1 MTMATN
7 HNNNNNNNNNNCI
20 TEDNCNGHSSQQIHK
35 TLNDNLFNQNEFNL
49 LVKKER
55 SFTQHPIATYYSQPI
70 IHYGKVLTNN
80 IKDNN
85 EYVLTKNDSSSK
97 RRGGCVKGLN
107 YNYNQQL
114 LHNNRQSSIDK
125 KKHQYQITSMH
136 FEFKSERNDVNKN
149 IDDIQLCSLVKVD
162 DDSSSLNIK
171 CTPIV
176 KHHESHIGNDIN
188 INDLIDESKIK
199 MYNSP
204 LLSYQKQFIQKNMKL
219 NSETISNEASSH
231 VINNT
236 TYSSKQ
242 RSSIPTSQL
251 YFESNNSHKKKNNK
265 LCGTVN
271 IITKLKK
278 AHHTISSFNNKAQT
292 PHYRSSFTS
301 KTKKVI
307 QFKLSN
313 FILNQTGKNNNNNNS
328 IRKISLDAIC
338 RKTRLT
344 QQRIKNYKYV
354 SLNNN
359 TNNNN
364 YKTIQTTSSNNTTLS
379 HRPLT
384 TYVHSSHKT
393 TIHTTPK
400 IKELKCNNNKSSQNE
415 FFYKHSAIYNTLLTN

>member
-7 HNNNNNNNNNNCI
+7 HNNNNNNCI
-20 TEDNCNGHSSQQIHK
+20 TEDNCNEHSSQQIQK

-55 SFTQHPIATYYSQPI
+55 SITQHPIATYYSQPI
-70 IHYGKVLTNN
+70 IHYGKILTNN

-85 EYVLTKNDSSSK
+85 EYVLTKNDSSNK

-107 YNYNQQL
+107 SNYNHQL
-114 LHNNRQSSIDK
+114 PHNNKQLPIDK
-125 KKHQYQITSMH
+125 KKEQYQITSMH
-136 FEFKSERNDVNKN
+136 FEFKSECNDVNKN

-162 DDSSSLNIK
+162 NDSSSLNIK

-188 INDLIDESKIK
+188 INDLIDESKIR

-265 LCGTVN
+265 IHGIN

-307 QFKLSN
+307 QIKLSN
-313 FILNQTGKNNNNNNS
+313 FILNQTGNNNNNNNS

-344 QQRIKNYKYV
+344 QRIKNYKYV

-364 YKTIQTTSSNNTTLS
+364 HKTIQTTSSNNTTLS

-384 TYVHSSHKT
+384 TYIHSSHKT

-400 IKELKCNNNKSSQNE
+400 IKEPKCNNNESSQNE

>member
-7 HNNNNNNNNNNCI
+7 HNNNNNNNNNCI
-20 TEDNCNGHSSQQIHK
+20 TEDSCNANSSQQIHK

-55 SFTQHPIATYYSQPI
+55 SITQHPIATYYSQPI

-80 IKDNN
+80 IKENN

-107 YNYNQQL
+107 YNYNHQL
-114 LHNNRQSSIDK
+114 LHNNKQLPSGK
-125 KKHQYQITSMH
+125 KIHQYQITSMH
-136 FEFKSERNDVNKN
+136 FEFKSDCHNTNKN
-149 IDDIQLCSLVKVD
+149 IDDIQLCSLVKVN

-188 INDLIDESKIK
+188 INDLIGESKIR

-204 LLSYQKQFIQKNMKL
+204 LLSYQKEFIQKNMKL

-251 YFESNNSHKKKNNK
+251 NFDGNNSHKKTNNK
-265 LCGTVN
+265 IYGTVN
-271 IITKLKK
+271 GITKLKK
-278 AHHTISSFNNKAQT
+278 AHHTISLFNNKAQT

-307 QFKLSN
+307 QIKLSN
-313 FILNQTGKNNNNNNS
+313 FILNQTGNNNNNNNS

-344 QQRIKNYKYV
+344 QRIKNYKYV

-359 TNNNN
+359 TNTNQH
-364 YKTIQTTSSNNTTLS
+364 KTIETASSNNTTLS

-400 IKELKCNNNKSSQNE
+400 IKELKCNNNESSQNE